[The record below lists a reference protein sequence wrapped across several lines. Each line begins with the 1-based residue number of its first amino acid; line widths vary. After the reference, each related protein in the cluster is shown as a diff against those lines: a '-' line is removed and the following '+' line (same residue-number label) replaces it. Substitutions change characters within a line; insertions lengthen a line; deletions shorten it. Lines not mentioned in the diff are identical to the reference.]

1 MTVTTASSV
10 AVRKF
15 RAQPLKYVGR
25 VLLYV
30 IILFGAVVFALP
42 FIWMVRTAVMPV
54 DQTLMFP
61 PVWIPRELVWA
72 NWAKPYDTLPF
83 GAFFK
88 NTFLYAML
96 SVVGTVAST
105 SLVAFGF
112 ARLRFRGRGTLFLL
126 VLSTMMLP
134 PQVTLI
140 PRYFLFS
147 RLGWVDSLKPL
158 LVPQWLG
165 ASAYNI
171 FLLRQFMM
179 SIPLEYDEAAI
190 IDGASLFGIFWRII
204 VPLSLPAFGVIA
216 ITHFTWAWNDF
227 MGPLIYLNRMEKYT
241 LSIGLRLFQDRL
253 DIDYAALM
261 AATIMSM
268 IPILAVFFVAQRY
281 FIQGIVIS
289 GVKG

>member
-1 MTVTTASSV
+1 MSTAV
-10 AVRKF
+10 VVRKVQ
-15 RAQPLKYVGR
+15 AQPLKYVGR
-25 VLLYV
+25 VLLYLTV
-30 IILFGAVVFALP
+30 LMGSVVFALP
-42 FIWMVRTAVMPV
+42 FVWMVRTSVMPG
-54 DQTLMFP
+54 DQTFIFP

-72 NWAKPYDTLPF
+72 NWQRPWGILPF
-83 GAFFK
+83 GAFFR
-88 NTFLYAML
+88 NTLVYAL
-96 SVVGTVAST
+96 VSVLGTISSCA
-105 SLVAFGF
+105 LVAYGF

-147 RLGWVDSLKPL
+147 RLGWIDSLLPL
-158 LVPQWLG
+158 LVPQWLA

-179 SIPLEYDEAAI
+179 TIPLEYDEAAI

-204 VPLSLPAFGVIA
+204 IPLSFPAFGVIA

-227 MGPLIYLNRMEKYT
+227 MGPLIYLNRIENYT
-241 LSIGLRLFQDRL
+241 LAIGLRLFQTRL
-253 DIDYAALM
+253 TIDYAALM

-268 IPILAVFFVAQRY
+268 IPILIVFFVAQRY

>member
-1 MTVTTASSV
+1 
-10 AVRKF
+10 
-15 RAQPLKYVGR
+15 

-30 IILFGAVVFALP
+30 IVLAGSVVFALP
-42 FIWMVRTAVMPV
+42 FIWMVRTSVMPG
-54 DQTLMFP
+54 DQTFIFP

-72 NWAKPYDTLPF
+72 NWQRPWNILPF
-83 GAFFK
+83 GAFFW
-88 NTFLYAML
+88 NTLVYAL
-96 SVVGTVAST
+96 ISVVGTIVST
-105 SLVAFGF
+105 SLVAYGF

-140 PRYFLFS
+140 PRYYLFS
-147 RLGWVDSLKPL
+147 QLQWVDSLKPL

-179 SIPLEYDEAAI
+179 TIPLEYDEAAI
-190 IDGASLFGIFWRII
+190 IDGCSIFGIFWRII
-204 VPLSLPAFGVIA
+204 VPLSFPAFGVIA

-227 MGPLIYLNRMEKYT
+227 MGPLIYLNRIEKYT
-241 LSIGLRLFQDRL
+241 LSIGLRLFQTRL
-253 DIDYAALM
+253 TIDYAALM

-268 IPILAVFFVAQRY
+268 IPILMVFFLAQRY